1 MKVYLD
7 HAATT
12 PADGRVMEAVMRCMR
27 MANPSAAYADAGEAR
42 REMRLARQQIAR
54 MLGIDHTA
62 VVFTSGGS
70 EANAWAMTA
79 SPNAAVSAIEHASVL
94 RAAPGAVLIPANE
107 QGMVTPEAVEKALR
121 PDTKLVSVQWANN
134 ETGVL
139 QPVEA
144 IYPIV
149 KKHGALFHVDAVQAF
164 GHVPVSMKHCDLMT
178 LSAHKL
184 YGPRGAGCLVIRP
197 GVRLKPLIP
206 GGGQEKGLRSGTENV
221 PAIAG
226 FGVAAAIAQQEMAA
240 HAQRERALVEDF
252 IRQLRVPGMRL
263 LGADAPRLPGVAAI
277 FLPGML
283 AEIAI
288 AKLDLRGVM
297 VSGGAACHSHDASA
311 SHVYQAMGLT
321 EDEARRVLRVSVGRG
336 STPEG
341 MAYAARMVNEV
352 YGGV

>member
-7 HAATT
+7 HAATA
-12 PADGRVMEAVMRCMR
+12 PADERVIEAVTRCMR

-54 MLGIDHTA
+54 MLDIDHTA

-70 EANAWAMTA
+70 EANAWAMTV

-94 RAAPGAVLIPANE
+94 RAAPGAVIIPANA
-107 QGMVTPEAVEKALR
+107 QGVITPEAVEKALR

-149 KKHGALFHVDAVQAF
+149 KKHGALLHVDAVQAF

-252 IRQLRVPGMRL
+252 IRQLRVPGMRV
-263 LGADAPRLPGVAAI
+263 LGADSPRLPGVAAI
-277 FLPGML
+277 FLPGIL

-297 VSGGAACHSHDASA
+297 VSGGAACHSHDAAA
-311 SHVYQAMGLT
+311 SHVYQAMGLK

>member
-12 PADGRVMEAVMRCMR
+12 PADERVVERMMRCMR
-27 MANPSAAYADAGEAR
+27 MANPSAAYSEAGEAR
-42 REMRLARQQIAR
+42 REMRLARQQIAK
-54 MLGIDHTA
+54 MLQIEHTA

-70 EANAWAMTA
+70 EANAWAMSA
-79 SPNAAVSAIEHASVL
+79 SEHAAVSAIEHASVL
-94 RAAPGAVLIPANE
+94 RSAPHAVIIPANE
-107 QGMVTPEAVEKALR
+107 QGVITPEAVQKALR

-139 QPVEA
+139 QPVEE

-206 GGGQEKGLRSGTENV
+206 GGGQEKGLRAGTENV

-226 FGVAAAIAQQEMAA
+226 FGVAAQLAQEDLMSRAEREKKLMQE
-240 HAQRERALVEDF
+240 F
-252 IRQLRVPGMRL
+252 IGWIHVPGMRL
-263 LGADAPRLPGVAAI
+263 LGAQAQRLPGVAALY
-277 FLPGML
+277 LPGML
-283 AEIAI
+283 AEVAM

-297 VSGGAACHSHDASA
+297 VSGGAACHAHDPAA
-311 SHVYQAMGLT
+311 SHVYQAMGLS
-321 EDEARRVLRVSVGRG
+321 EDEARRVIRVSIGRE
-336 STPEG
+336 TTAD
-341 MAYAARMVNEV
+341 MLRYAAQAICEV
-352 YGGV
+352 YGA